1 MNVGIRYRLVS
12 LSLML
17 NVNVLWN
24 TIYMDEVIQQ
34 LTCKDYSVQ
43 DKDVENLRSRYGKS
57 NLFAF

>member
-1 MNVGIRYRLVS
+1 
-12 LSLML
+12 ML